1 MDCGRCGS
9 AQPDDARYCGQC
21 GTPVAAVACEPGMAP
36 DVPRPVPPSGSSTA
50 LLTVV
55 SRSRRKVLAVT
66 GAAVVALAALAAIG
80 WREHWPPA
88 LFGPANAQAR
98 TTGVVH
104 GVPVAAVRVV
114 ANLVSRNPATVR
126 GSLAAIY
133 SAQVNTAVLAPAGT
147 RIRVQP
153 STWLQ
158 RGSDAS
164 LRALVTVPGRATVAE
179 VVYLMQEEG
188 RWRVLFTDV
197 P

>member
-1 MDCGRCGS
+1 MRQNRLQGRHIVLRSCGSCPLSSPRRAQAETGRASGSSGRVMDCGRCGS

-104 GVPVAAVRVV
+104 GVPAAAVRVV

-126 GSLAAIY
+126 GS
-133 SAQVNTAVLAPAGT
+133 
-147 RIRVQP
+147 
-153 STWLQ
+153 
-158 RGSDAS
+158 
-164 LRALVTVPGRATVAE
+164 
-179 VVYLMQEEG
+179 
-188 RWRVLFTDV
+188 
-197 P
+197 